1 MEVFIN
7 SRKKIIR
14 ENQLEILEAQFVD
27 FLEYLAQTKH
37 TPKSWIA
44 ALGSDSAISTVLNG
58 CRLKALATE
67 TGIAYLRKKSEELEI
82 LSVEEAPNGERC
94 PLGIYRDY

>member
-27 FLEYLAQTKH
+27 FLEYLGNREI
-37 TPKSWIA
+37 P
-44 ALGSDSAISTVLNG
+44 DAIKATLIHLNFPFG
-58 CRLKALATE
+58 T
-67 TGIAYLRKKSEELEI
+67 I
-82 LSVEEAPNGERC
+82 LFR
-94 PLGIYRDY
+94 